1 MKNKLLITLAYFT
14 VCNFCQAQL
23 QTISS
28 LRLDELKLKMPV
40 DSVNKVLN
48 AQLQVKASKYEFSTD
63 TMWVNYKGDSVRLV
77 FNRYIDEKKQVVTSL
92 QNIYAAAKTLKTKS
106 GIKTGD
112 NKFDIIKKLDGSTL
126 RMAPDWFFE
135 NAPDKKLRSCVVLYD
150 YDNYSIV
157 IFHFYNNLLY
167 AFECAYTPDA
177 E

>member
-1 MKNKLLITLAYFT
+1 MKKKLLVLF
-14 VCNFCQAQL
+14 FCFVACAVSNAQL

-40 DSVNKVLN
+40 DSVSKILN
-48 AQLQVKASKYEFSTD
+48 TPLQVAASKYEFWTD

-77 FNRYIDEKKQVVTSL
+77 FNRYIDENKQVVTSL
-92 QNIYAAAKTLKTKS
+92 QNIYSASKTLKTKS
-106 GIKTGD
+106 GIKAGD

-126 RMAPDWFFE
+126 KISPDWFFE
-135 NAPDKKLRSCVVLYD
+135 NAPDKKLRTTVVLYD